1 MNKQWGIALATSLLV
16 VPGVAQAAP
25 PDTDYIPPP
34 RPADVI
40 SLPDASDGLSTQ
52 ARKTSRYALSYV
64 VIPIKNRAQGFARSA
79 VKSMTTRISNRME
92 SQTNERF
99 GYGFGGWSKA
109 PQAKDKELSCDL
121 EVIHRKYKKY
131 VAGWS
136 DPPKGY
142 RDTVAVYL
150 TPLRRIC
157 SYAGVAMLRGRAM
170 YLNGVDLADP
180 TRLQDWIT
188 AHELGHT
195 LGLEHA
201 ASFWPRDAGWTYSD
215 PVPRV
220 PRLQDWADYGDYLD
234 LMGQPAQQ
242 GDLPGLNLARW
253 SFSALHFEQL
263 RVVGRRN
270 LTVARAPGRYTI
282 SKVAPDPSAGRM
294 MLAVPVLAD
303 GEETAWT
310 LEYRPSWQN
319 DKGLHY
325 PEPYVTR
332 GYGVRLTLAG
342 AGMQYPNY
350 MNRTFHVDG
359 RQTAQ
364 ASLPVGQ
371 VVRLGGGG
379 TVTVVEL
386 DRNTATIDV
395 TMP

>member
-1 MNKQWGIALATSLLV
+1 MNRWSGAVLAAVMATIT
-16 VPGVAQAAP
+16 GVAHAAP
-25 PDTDYIPPP
+25 ETDYIPPTSQ
-34 RPADVI
+34 ADVL
-40 SLPDASDGLSTQ
+40 SLPGTGISGQ
-52 ARKTSRYALSYV
+52 ARKSTRYALSYV
-64 VIPIKNRAQGFARSA
+64 VIPVKGRPQGFARSG
-79 VKSMTTRISNRME
+79 VKKMTRRIADRME
-92 SQTNERF
+92 SQTDERY
-99 GYGFGGWSKA
+99 GYGFAGWSKA
-109 PQAKDKELSCDL
+109 PKAKDSDLSCDL
-121 EVIHRKYKKY
+121 EVIHRKYQKY
-131 VAGWS
+131 VKNWS
-136 DPPKGY
+136 DPPDGY

-150 TPLRRIC
+150 TPLRRVC
-157 SYAGVAMLRGRAM
+157 SYAGVAMLRGRAV
-170 YLNGVDLADP
+170 YLNGVDLSDP

-201 ASFWPRDAGWTYSD
+201 ASFWPRDAGWTYAD

-242 GDLPGLNLARW
+242 GDLDGLELSRW
-253 SFSALHFEQL
+253 SFSALNLEQL
-263 RVVGRRN
+263 RVIGRRN
-270 LTVARAPGRYTI
+270 LTVVRNSGRYTI
-282 SKVAPDPSAGRM
+282 DRVSADPAGGRM

-319 DKGLHY
+319 QKGLRY

-386 DRNTATIDV
+386 SRETAIIDV
-395 TMP
+395 MVP